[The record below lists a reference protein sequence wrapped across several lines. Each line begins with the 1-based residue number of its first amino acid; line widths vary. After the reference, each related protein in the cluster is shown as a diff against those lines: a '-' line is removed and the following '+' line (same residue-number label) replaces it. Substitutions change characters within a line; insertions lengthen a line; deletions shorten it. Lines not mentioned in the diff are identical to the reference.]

1 MINELIT
8 SLKDLLTVNNI
19 NNFIKAGEDFY
30 KEFCQE
36 ILEYSKNDDLDN
48 IKAIC
53 LEISRIDAE
62 WNYLS
67 NHFNNSSSS
76 ALNKLDELEF
86 VKSLLSRILGMI
98 HIKAEDKFIKLNNSS
113 QISQKITQ
121 AYNNLISL
129 CRNLINIDLNK
140 LTQGLNKFKFALS
153 DIDMED
159 IINLLNSI
167 TEPETTHPEIH
178 LDRYALQ
185 SFIIH
190 KAENA
195 SLQAELKLIIPLL
208 FYL

>member
-67 NHFNNSSSS
+67 NHFY
-76 ALNKLDELEF
+76 LD
-86 VKSLLSRILGMI
+86 
-98 HIKAEDKFIKLNNSS
+98 
-113 QISQKITQ
+113 IS
-121 AYNNLISL
+121 
-129 CRNLINIDLNK
+129 
-140 LTQGLNKFKFALS
+140 
-153 DIDMED
+153 
-159 IINLLNSI
+159 
-167 TEPETTHPEIH
+167 
-178 LDRYALQ
+178 
-185 SFIIH
+185 
-190 KAENA
+190 
-195 SLQAELKLIIPLL
+195 
-208 FYL
+208 